1 MELLNSDTQENSRTA
16 HGFSSEECE
25 VVGAQN
31 YPSFARRCSFRL
43 GTARL
48 QDLQELTRGVASGI
62 RSLYPTQ
69 KV

>member
-1 MELLNSDTQENSRTA
+1 MELLNSDTQENSSTA

-48 QDLQELTRGVASGI
+48 QELTRGVASGI